1 MAAGQGQDDREM
13 AELVRQIVDFPEGS
27 PCFLCQTT
35 EGRECIW
42 DEVGPELTMEGRN
55 TIIWHE
61 ASEGASMR
69 HPTIAESHRAACYA
83 CYQCYIYTTSTW
95 TPGAGRVRIP
105 TCVETN
111 IHWLFPGDG
120 VFVGFNDGAAP
131 GDDNDGAGKPAVHAA
146 VHEHRDAVHER
157 RAAVHEN

>member
-61 ASEGASMR
+61 ASEGASMQ
-69 HPTIAESHRAACYA
+69 HPTIAESHRAARYA
-83 CYQCYIYTTSTW
+83 CYRRYIYTASTW

-105 TCVETN
+105 TCIEN
-111 IHWLFPGDG
+111 GIRHLFLGDG
-120 VFVGFNDGAAP
+120 VFVGFNDSAAP
-131 GDDNDGAGKPAVHAA
+131 GDDNNGAANPAIHVA
-146 VHEHRDAVHER
+146 VHEP